1 MTHVIKKPAGT
12 FYSDFNFQNG
22 HLYAIFE
29 HGSRVSNVKVC
40 RTELTN
46 DTWILRNQDGKI
58 TGFAGEV
65 KETETDL
72 IITLNK

>member
-1 MTHVIKKPAGT
+1 MTHIVKKPAGT
-12 FYSDFNFQNG
+12 FYSDFTFQNG
-22 HLYAIFE
+22 NLYAIFE
-29 HGSRVSNVKVC
+29 HDSRVSNVKVC

-46 DTWILRNQDGKI
+46 DTWIQRNQDGKI

-65 KETETDL
+65 KETETEL

>member
-1 MTHVIKKPAGT
+1 MTHAVKKPTGT
-12 FYSDFNFQNG
+12 FYSDFTFHNG

-29 HGSRVSNVKVC
+29 HDSRVSNVKVC
-40 RTELTN
+40 KTELTN
-46 DTWILRNQDGKI
+46 DTWIQRSQDGKI

-65 KETETDL
+65 QETETEL